1 MKQVRIQRFDREPL
15 AGHIDPRTYL
25 RANGIEILSP
35 SGAHSVVPYEEIKV
49 LYFVGDFRGGETRV
63 ERRTFSSRP
72 KLAGLW
78 VRLHF
83 RDGDLLEGVLP
94 NDFLA
99 LDTHGF
105 TITPPDWS
113 IHHRKV
119 FVPRAALTRAEVLG
133 VVGSAASRPRRK
145 PLPDQQIGLFES

>member
-25 RANGIEILSP
+25 GADGVEFLSP
-35 SGAHSVVPYEEIKV
+35 SGERTVVPYNDMKI
-49 LYFVGDFRGGETRV
+49 LYFVGDLRGGETRI
-63 ERRTFSSRP
+63 ERRTFVSRP

-78 VRLHF
+78 IRLHF
-83 RDGDLLEGVLP
+83 RDGDLIEGVLP

-99 LDTHGF
+99 LEAHGF

-119 FVPRAALTRAEVLG
+119 FVPRAALIRAEVLG
-133 VVGSAASRPRRK
+133 VVGSSASRQRRK
-145 PLPDQQIGLFES
+145 PLPDQQINLFDG